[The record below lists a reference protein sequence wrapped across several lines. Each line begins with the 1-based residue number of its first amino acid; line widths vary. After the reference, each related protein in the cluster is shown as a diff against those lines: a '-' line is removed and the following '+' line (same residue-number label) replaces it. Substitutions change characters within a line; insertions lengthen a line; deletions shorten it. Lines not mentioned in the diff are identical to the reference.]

1 MPLGEPPQ
9 RKPRPATQAQP
20 LTGPPPETTF
30 SSDLAALCHHGERA
44 VTVAVRPG
52 GDLVAA
58 LGSPFDPEAFL
69 TWRAE
74 GIQVFFRGE
83 APARL
88 ELQLSAG
95 ASVTATA
102 DYEQPSGGPR
112 GAEPPEC

>member
-1 MPLGEPPQ
+1 MPLDRPPE
-9 RKPRPATQAQP
+9 RKPRPAARAQP
-20 LTGPPPETTF
+20 LPGLAPETRF
-30 SSDLAALCHHGERA
+30 SRDLIALCHHGERA
-44 VTVAVRPG
+44 VTVAG
-52 GDLVAA
+52 GPDRELVAV
-58 LGSPFDPEAFL
+58 LGSPFDPEAFV

-102 DYEQPSGGPR
+102 TYS
-112 GAEPPEC
+112 